1 MLGILFVS
9 ALYLGAA
16 PSLVS
21 VSEQSAQRIEGLGGV
36 SNVALVAP
44 GLYRGG
50 TPTREG
56 IASLSKLGVKTIVS
70 LRHYHTK
77 SEARDAKKAG
87 INYVWLPIPS
97 SGEPSDDTLRRF
109 LAVVQDPTAQP
120 VYVHCW
126 RGKDRTGAMIASY
139 RILIDG
145 WPRQDAVAE
154 MQAFGFFKGWI
165 RLRGWVDRLEEK
177 TR

>member
-1 MLGILFVS
+1 MLGIFLAT
-9 ALYLGAA
+9 ALGVTTLSPPVAG
-16 PSLVS
+16 
-21 VSEQSAQRIEGLGGV
+21 SEPSAQRIEGLIGV
-36 SNVALVAP
+36 SNAALVAP

-50 TPTREG
+50 TPSREG

-77 SEARDAKKAG
+77 TEARDAKKAG

-109 LAVVQDPTAQP
+109 LAVVQDPSAQP

-139 RILIDG
+139 RILVEG
-145 WPRQDAVAE
+145 WPRKDAVAE